1 MPTKKLS
8 PDEFMNQ
15 LEKALRPPSSALRP
29 PVSATP
35 SELDQDADAD
45 AEEELT
51 RQELVE
57 EFDDPIKNGEMQTT
71 EVLAQ
76 SEGENGAGDQAA
88 IEEIETPTKEE
99 EVMKK
104 LIAQVQ
110 TKHRQ
115 LMYRIIAGESEEMI
129 CREMGI
135 AQNKFKILTNSPL
148 FKTELDG
155 LRKKLQERLLDK
167 KQLSI
172 QDRLLTLNSAA
183 LRTLVRILTADKG
196 VGLQLK
202 RQVAKD
208 IIDYNLK
215 LTEAQNKGSYSET
228 AGFIM
233 EAFGRAEKRKSKL
246 ERPVHLDLPK
256 NSPFSDPTTSQ
267 VDQVDQIEEKA
278 VNE

>member
-1 MPTKKLS
+1 MSNKMS
-8 PDEFMNQ
+8 SDEFMDQ
-15 LEKALRPPSSALRP
+15 LEKALRPDASGVDTASDPSASALTAAGAAGAGGAAAK
-29 PVSATP
+29 VEMATD
-35 SELDQDADAD
+35 SEAG
-45 AEEELT
+45 LT
-51 RQELVE
+51 RQELVD
-57 EFDDPIKNGEMQTT
+57 EFDDPIKNGRMQA
-71 EVLAQ
+71 EPAPKLEAVEA
-76 SEGENGAGDQAA
+76 E
-88 IEEIETPTKEE
+88 PTKEE
-99 EVMKK
+99 AVMKK

-115 LMYRIIAGESEEMI
+115 LMYRIVAGESEEMI

-172 QDRLLTLNSAA
+172 QDHLLTLNATA
-183 LRTLVRILTADKG
+183 LKTLVRILTDTKG

-215 LTEAQNKGSYSET
+215 LTESQNKGSYSET

-233 EAFGRAEKRKSKL
+233 EAFDRAEKRKSKL
-246 ERPVHLDLPK
+246 ERPAHLDMPK
-256 NSPFSDPTTSQ
+256 DSPFSAPAPELDSEAHAD
-267 VDQVDQIEEKA
+267 VAA